1 VTTIQPPS
9 GGSRGFTLLEV
20 LISIM
25 ILVLAIAA
33 IVPLFAVGSASHRR
47 GIDQANVAW
56 IAPRIA
62 AKIQERLTEM
72 NPRDIQGYVKELED
86 GSLLI
91 DDAGG
96 KVAPDPAATYSY
108 KAKFTPITSIGSQSD
123 PMPST
128 CFLLRVEISFR
139 DNEQIIET
147 YDTVVLRKLLR

>member
-1 VTTIQPPS
+1 MRE
-9 GGSRGFTLLEV
+9 GGFTLLEV

-62 AKIQERLTEM
+62 ARIQERLTEM

-91 DDAGG
+91 DDAAG
-96 KVAPDPAATYSY
+96 KVAPDPNATYAY
-108 KAKFTPITSIGSQSD
+108 KATFTPITSIGSQSD

-128 CFLLRVEISFR
+128 CFLLKVEISFR
-139 DNEQIIET
+139 DGGEIIET
-147 YDTVVLRKLLR
+147 YDTVVLRKLVR